1 MLFLATSQVR
11 LTLLPLLEDVGGA
24 GGGGVVMGRSQVLL
38 GLLEAGGVGNRLT
51 GLGTGET
58 TGAVILTLTWALA
71 AAATITKKLSKA
83 KIFFMIVVFAMKN
96 AISSPKIERAASE
109 KKGSAAATPTKRPND
124 KQHPTGMRFSPHT
137 TVSPDEGRLCIK
149 AVVRRKTPSLVGIIR
164 RWTAHDQTAN
174 PPSSACLTSRASPTG
189 ESGFF

>member
-24 GGGGVVMGRSQVLL
+24 GGGGMVMGRSQVLL

-109 KKGSAAATPTKRPND
+109 KKGSAAAAPAKRPND
-124 KQHPTGMRFSPHT
+124 KQHRTGMGFSPYT
-137 TVSPDEGRLCIK
+137 TV
-149 AVVRRKTPSLVGIIR
+149 
-164 RWTAHDQTAN
+164 
-174 PPSSACLTSRASPTG
+174 
-189 ESGFF
+189 